1 MLNEEIYNEIANN
14 ILEKENS
21 LKQYACKSEDAIY
34 FDEIKN
40 DLRPSFF
47 RDIDRIIH
55 TSSYTRYMDKTQV
68 FVEKV
73 NDNITRRMVHV
84 QLVSKIGR
92 TIGRFL
98 NLNEDLIEASGLG
111 HDVGHVPFGHFG
123 ERVLDK
129 ISRKENE
136 GIFMHNVQS
145 VRTFIYIEN
154 NGKGSNLTLQTLDG
168 ILCHNGELL
177 QDYYQPN
184 YSKTKQD
191 FMQEYIDSYNTE
203 IVQKKLIPMTLEGC
217 VTRISDIIAYIG
229 RDIEDAINLGVI
241 TREQLPESIIKIL
254 GNENKSIINQL
265 ILDIVKNSY
274 GKPYLKMSESVY
286 NALIDLKK
294 YNYDNIYYVAMTDK
308 QKNEYEQIFN
318 KLFYLY
324 LDEIESN
331 KQVTDFTKEYLSKM
345 SNEYLSNTSNK
356 RKVLDYISGM
366 TDSFLL
372 NQYDKYC
379 R

>member
-34 FDEIKN
+34 FDETKN